1 MLVADVALRD
11 GSTVY
16 ERYGDT
22 PILLIA
28 AIALILG
35 RLLDMTEPSAADR
48 SPGAAAARAN
58 WWRLRH
64 AGVSGGPAGAAAR
77 PAAARRAA
85 VGLMAAARPAF
96 VARNHGSGTR
106 AGDMTPGRSFPP
118 HLIIFRRVHIECYRL
133 SVPCMS

>member
-1 MLVADVALRD
+1 MLGARQVLIADVALRD

-58 WWRLRH
+58 WRRLRY
-64 AGVSGGPAGAAAR
+64 AGVSGGPAGGGSAR
-77 PAAARRAA
+77 GGPAGGGSASAGSAGGGPDA
-85 VGLMAAARPAF
+85 GGPAGVGPDGG
-96 VARNHGSGTR
+96 GS
-106 AGDMTPGRSFPP
+106 AGVPGPEPWGQEPP
-118 HLIIFRRVHIECYRL
+118 
-133 SVPCMS
+133 SAT